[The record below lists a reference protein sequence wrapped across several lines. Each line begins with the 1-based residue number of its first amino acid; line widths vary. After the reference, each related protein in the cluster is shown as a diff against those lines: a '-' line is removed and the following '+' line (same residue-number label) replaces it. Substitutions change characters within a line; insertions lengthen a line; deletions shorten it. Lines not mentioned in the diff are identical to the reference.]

1 MWLWLATATVD
12 DHLPTTPL
20 PIEWCHRSLP
30 CQIDTEPPPTISYG
44 LMGNELAEA
53 ASSGGSLSYKKSC
66 AQQGRSFLILPFRPW
81 KNPGVGATAP
91 PR

>member
-30 CQIDTEPPPTISYG
+30 CQIDTEPPPAISYG
-44 LMGNELAEA
+44 LVYMDNELAEQLQVEAVWHTKKA
-53 ASSGGSLSYKKSC
+53 ASNKD
-66 AQQGRSFLILPFRPW
+66 AAF
-81 KNPGVGATAP
+81 
-91 PR
+91 